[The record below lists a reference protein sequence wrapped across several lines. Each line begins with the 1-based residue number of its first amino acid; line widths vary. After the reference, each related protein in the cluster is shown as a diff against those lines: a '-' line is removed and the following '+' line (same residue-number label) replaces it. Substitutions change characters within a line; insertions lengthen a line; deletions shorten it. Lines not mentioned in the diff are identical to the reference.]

1 MRATN
6 HCWKKLKRRQKNEK
20 TVNDNGQEKSILL
33 KWLSTVINRFSKIP
47 INIPIIFLWN
57 RKKIIKCL
65 WKKGHQMDN
74 TVFIKKNKA
83 GCITLPHLENKD
95 SIKRKKKDSSSL

>member
-1 MRATN
+1 MAT
-6 HCWKKLKRRQKNEK
+6 
-20 TVNDNGQEKSILL
+20 
-33 KWLSTVINRFSKIP
+33 LSTVINRFSKIP